1 MTKTI
6 SAQDLRA
13 KIVDGSELALLDV
26 REEGVFVNSH
36 LLFARPM
43 PLSQLEMRIFDS
55 VPRKSVPVVLCDAG
69 EGDAGEG
76 LVDQA
81 AEKLAGYGYTDVS
94 VLEGGNQGW
103 ADAGYVLFS
112 GFNVPSK
119 AFGEFVEHKN
129 DTPNISAEEL
139 KALIDGDEDFVVLD
153 SRPYVEYHR
162 MNIPT
167 GVDVPGAELAYR
179 VHDLAP
185 SPDTLVV
192 VNCAGRTRSIIG
204 AQSLINAGIP
214 NRVKALRNGT
224 MGWELAGYE
233 CEHGSTH
240 LAPDVSDQGMER
252 ALVVA
257 EHVADRFGV
266 KTIDMA
272 QLNAWQADAN
282 RSVYLLDVRHPEEYE
297 AGHMPGSIS
306 APGGQLV
313 QGTDLFIGTLGARV
327 VLIDDTG
334 VRATMAAHW
343 LVQMGWNDVVVLKG
357 GLDADL
363 ETGVHV
369 PNIPGLNEIKFDEIS
384 AVELDASDSVVIDL
398 ATSAAYKKAHIS
410 GAWFANRMVLADA
423 LKVLPDTS
431 CLVLTSPDGVLAK
444 LVVPEIKA
452 LTDTPIKVLTG
463 GTSAWQSS
471 GLSVS
476 DGEENMA
483 TVAEDV
489 VLKPYDHKKEI
500 PAMMNEYLTW
510 ELDLVRQIKEDGT
523 TDFREF

>member
-6 SAQDLRA
+6 SAQALRA

-26 REEGVFVNSH
+26 REEGIFAQSH
-36 LLFARPM
+36 LLYARPM
-43 PLSQLEMRIFDS
+43 PMSQLEMRIFDL
-55 VPRKSVPVVLCDAG
+55 VPRKSVPVILCDAG
-69 EGDAGEG
+69 EGLAAR
-76 LVDQA
+76 A
-81 AEKLAGYGYTDVS
+81 AEKLAGYGYSDVS

-103 ADAGYVLFS
+103 EDAGYVLFS

-119 AFGEFVEHKN
+119 AFGEFVEHNN
-129 DTPNISAEEL
+129 DTPNISADEL
-139 KALIDGDEDFVVLD
+139 KALIDSDEDMVVLD
-153 SRPYVEYHR
+153 SRPFQEYHR

-179 VHDLAP
+179 VHDIAP

-204 AQSLINAGIP
+204 AQSLVNAGIP

-224 MGWELAGYE
+224 MGWQLAGYE

-240 LAPDVSDQGMER
+240 LAPDVSDQGMEK
-252 ALVVA
+252 ALAVA
-257 EHVADRFGV
+257 ERVAARFGV

-272 QLNAWQADAN
+272 GLKEWQDDAS
-282 RSVYLLDVRHPEEYE
+282 RTTYLLDVRHPEEYE

-313 QGTDLFIGTLGARV
+313 QGTDLFIGTLGAQV

-343 LVQMGWNDVVVLKG
+343 LIQMGLNDVVVLQG
-357 GLDADL
+357 GLDVEL
-363 ETGVHV
+363 ETGAHV
-369 PNIPGLNEIKFDEIS
+369 PTIPGLNEISVDEIS
-384 AVELDASDSVVIDL
+384 AAELDASDAVLIDL
-398 ATSAAYKKAHIS
+398 ATSAAYKKGHIS
-410 GAWFANRMVLADA
+410 GAWFANRMLLEDA

-431 CLVLTSPDGVLAK
+431 CLVLTSPDGILAR
-444 LVVPEIKA
+444 LVAPEIQA
-452 LTDTPIKVLTG
+452 LTDTPVKILKG
-463 GTSAWQSS
+463 GTKAWKAA
-471 GLSVS
+471 GLSWS
-476 DGEENMA
+476 EGAENMA
-483 TVAEDV
+483 TATDDV
-489 VLKPYDHKKEI
+489 VLKPYDNEKEI
-500 PAMMNEYLTW
+500 PAAMNEYLTW

-523 TDFREF
+523 TDFKEF

>member
-6 SAQDLRA
+6 SAPELRA
-13 KIVDGSELALLDV
+13 KIIDGGELSLLDV
-26 REEGVFVNSH
+26 REEGVFFSSH
-36 LLFARPM
+36 LLHARPM
-43 PLSQLEMRIFDS
+43 PMSQLELRIFDL

-69 EGDAGEG
+69 EDLANR
-76 LVDQA
+76 A
-81 AEKLAGYGYTDVS
+81 AVKLTDYGYTDVS
-94 VLEGGNQGW
+94 VLEGGNQSW
-103 ADAGYVLFS
+103 EDAGYVLFS

-119 AFGEFVEHKN
+119 AFGEFVEHNN
-129 DTPNISAEEL
+129 DTPNVSAEEL
-139 KALIDGDEDFVVLD
+139 KALIDSDEDMVVLD
-153 SRPYVEYHR
+153 SRPFTEYHR

-224 MGWELAGYE
+224 MGWQLAGYE
-233 CEHGSTH
+233 CEQGSTH
-240 LAPDVSDQGMER
+240 LAPDVSDQGMEK
-252 ALVVA
+252 ALA
-257 EHVADRFGV
+257 AAARVADRFGV

-297 AGHMPGSIS
+297 VGHMPGSIS

-313 QGTDLFIGTLGARV
+313 QGTDLYVGTLGGRV

-343 LVQMGWNDVVVLKG
+343 LIQMGWNDVVVLQG
-357 GLDADL
+357 GLDTDL

-369 PNIPGLNEIKFDEIS
+369 PNIPGLNEIDVDEIS
-384 AVELDASDSVVIDL
+384 AFELNAVDAVVIDL
-398 ATSAAYKKAHIS
+398 ATSVAYKNSHIS
-410 GAWFANRMVLADA
+410 GAWFANRMLIADA
-423 LKVLPDTS
+423 LKILPDTS
-431 CLVLTSPDGVLAK
+431 CLVLTSPDGILAK
-444 LVVPEIKA
+444 LAASEIKA
-452 LTDTPIKVLTG
+452 LTDTPVKILTG
-463 GTSAWQSS
+463 GTSAWRAA
-471 GLSVS
+471 GLSIS
-476 DGEENMA
+476 EGDENMA
-483 TVAEDV
+483 TTAEDV
-489 VLKPYDHKKEI
+489 VLKPYDHKKGI
-500 PAMMNEYLTW
+500 PEAMNAYLTW
-510 ELDLVRQIKEDGT
+510 EIDLVRQIKEDGT
-523 TDFREF
+523 TDFKEF